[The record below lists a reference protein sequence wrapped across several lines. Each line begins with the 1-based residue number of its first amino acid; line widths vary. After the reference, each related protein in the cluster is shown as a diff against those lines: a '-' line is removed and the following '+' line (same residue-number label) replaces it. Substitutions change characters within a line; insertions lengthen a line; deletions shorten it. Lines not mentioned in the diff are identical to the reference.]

1 MKDSSEDCE
10 EICVSLEEDDRPID
24 KEGLIAT
31 PQETRPDK
39 AKTHRHRCAFI
50 NTHYIGTSHRG
61 INTYTAPPLTVHVH
75 GKAFLFPRS
84 SNKITLEIEA
94 KNMKKLVL
102 STAAMLLGLGAIGVS
117 HHAAPAFAEGEGDA
131 LADLLIEYAT
141 EKSNQYTK
149 KSTIFIDQSVE
160 GFDLDFYHAGVG
172 AQQRTTYYTEDA
184 LLMGDLNGGFS
195 EIHSG
200 YANSEGGMQ
209 HFYPTGDAGL
219 SALTDSSLRTVD
231 YTVSGATLYGT
242 TDGYFYDLN
251 RLAGLVDG
259 STGWTYA
266 ASTYTYTISTL
277 EYDEKGDYLDETL
290 KGFQYFAAPMLLM
303 HKRGDS
309 SHYLSPSSITV
320 NESNGVL
327 SIKLYAASDT
337 GKLYSEGGLL
347 AEARVYKGLV
357 LPGYFVIG
365 AFSNWEFDNDNRM
378 GNGDDGN
385 YAKAEPFA
393 IPSAGDIK
401 IVQLGDD
408 GYLNTWYGPHGK
420 TDSNNYW
427 IGHDGLYNLYLSKG
441 SETDGYIY
449 ANFVQPLTFEVY
461 TESSGIYVYLYNAD
475 DDSIKNAD
483 WPGVL
488 LTDFSK
494 HDNNYVIDA
503 VGYTNVIFHI
513 NQMSTTEDN
522 IALTSITTGV
532 SIHANEYGVWTDS
545 IWS

>member
-10 EICVSLEEDDRPID
+10 EICDSLEEDDPPID

-39 AKTHRHRCAFI
+39 AKAHTHRCAFI

-61 INTYTAPPLTVHVH
+61 INTYTASPPNAHIH
-75 GKAFLFPRS
+75 GKAFLFPHY

-117 HHAAPAFAEGEGDA
+117 HQAAPAFAEGEGDA
-131 LADLLIEYAT
+131 LADLLTEYAT

-149 KSTIFIDQSVE
+149 KSTIFVDQSVE
-160 GFDLDFYHAGVG
+160 GFDLDIYHAGVG
-172 AQQRTTYYTEDA
+172 AQQRTTYYTENA
-184 LLMGDLNGGFS
+184 LLMGDLNGGFAD
-195 EIHSG
+195 IHSG

-266 ASTYTYTISTL
+266 DNTYTYAIESL
-277 EYDEKGDYLDETL
+277 AFDENGDYLDETL

-320 NESNGVL
+320 SESSGVL

-347 AEARVYKGLV
+347 SEARVYKGLV
-357 LPGYFVIG
+357 LPGYFIIG

-378 GNGDDGN
+378 GDGDDGN
-385 YAKAEPFA
+385 YAKIEGFA

-408 GYLNTWYGPHGK
+408 GYLNNWYGPYGK

-427 IGHDGLYNLYLSKG
+427 IGHDGLYDFYLSKG
-441 SETDGYIY
+441 TSTDGYIY
-449 ANFVQPLTFEVY
+449 STFVQPLTFQVY
-461 TESSGIYVYLYNAD
+461 VSSASDPIYVYLYDANSEA
-475 DDSIKNAD
+475 KNAD

-488 LTDFSK
+488 LTSYTK
-494 HDNNYVIDA
+494 ESNNYVIDA
-503 VGYTNVIFHI
+503 TGYTNVIFNVNI
-513 NQMSTTEDN
+513 DGRAEDN
-522 IALTSITTGV
+522 VALTSLSTGLT
-532 SIHANEYGVWTDS
+532 IHSDGYGVYTDK
-545 IWS
+545 IW